1 MNEILIR
8 IRKVFNDSNKTQTE
22 IGKLINKTPQYIW
35 RILNIDTINPSEST
49 IKDICREFNINEKW
63 LINGTEPMKKNDG
76 DISEYLNNFISE
88 NNPFYDIIKGIIKT
102 YVNLDGKSQKT
113 IQNFSEELL
122 KELHTI
128 SNDEYSEKIFEA
140 ATIEKPE
147 NINFTDA
154 SIDKQVELYRKELE
168 YEEKVREESKVLLKD
183 A

>member
-1 MNEILIR
+1 MKDRIKQ
-8 IRKVFNDSNKTQTE
+8 IRKLNKMNQTE
-22 IGKLINKTPQYIW
+22 FGAKIGVKGN
-35 RILNIDTINPSEST
+35 TIGNYELGLRNPSDAVILS
-49 IKDICREFNINEKW
+49 ICREFNINEEW
-63 LINGTEPMKKNDG
+63 LRNGTKPMKKNDG
-76 DISEYLNNFISE
+76 DISECLNNFISE

-102 YVNLDGKSQKT
+102 YVNLDEKSQKT

-140 ATIEKPE
+140 VTIEKPE

-168 YEEKVREESKVLLKD
+168 YEEKVREESKALLKD

>member
-1 MNEILIR
+1 MIQLIQV
-8 IRKVFNDSNKTQTE
+8 KVLLKISAENLISMRNGLSTE
-22 IGKLINKTPQYIW
+22 QNQW
-35 RILNIDTINPSEST
+35 
-49 IKDICREFNINEKW
+49 
-63 LINGTEPMKKNDG
+63 KKNDG

-122 KELHTI
+122 KELHTA
-128 SNDEYSEKIFEA
+128 SNDEYSENIFEA

-147 NINFTDA
+147 TINFTDT